1 MNEYLSTY
9 GKINAA
15 SEQDLL
21 IEGEN
26 YSEIQGMQTAIVENY
41 KGRPG
46 KAVATEDAG
55 TISWKFDVRQ
65 EGLYNLSLMIYSEPG
80 KESDIERELRIDGEI
95 PFNEARSVSFKRIW
109 MNEKQ
114 TFDRDSRGNDLVPNQ
129 LEEPMWQETSVK
141 DGTGFYEDPFLFYL
155 SQGRH
160 TLSLTSVK
168 EPLVIDQLEA
178 IRTGNNAFLQ

>member
-1 MNEYLSTY
+1 MAVYISVSFLDAGSSGSATAQGQVVESSAFTRSAGSFKAGGYEQVSSTY

-65 EGLYNLSLMIYSEPG
+65 EGLYNLSLMILQRTG
-80 KESDIERELRIDGEI
+80 KGIR
-95 PFNEARSVSFKRIW
+95 
-109 MNEKQ
+109 
-114 TFDRDSRGNDLVPNQ
+114 
-129 LEEPMWQETSVK
+129 
-141 DGTGFYEDPFLFYL
+141 
-155 SQGRH
+155 
-160 TLSLTSVK
+160 TLSASC
-168 EPLVIDQLEA
+168 E
-178 IRTGNNAFLQ
+178 